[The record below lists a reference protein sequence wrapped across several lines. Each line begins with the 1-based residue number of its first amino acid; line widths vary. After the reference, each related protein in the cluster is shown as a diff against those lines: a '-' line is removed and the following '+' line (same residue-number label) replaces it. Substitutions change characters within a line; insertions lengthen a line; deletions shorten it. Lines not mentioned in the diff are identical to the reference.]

1 MSLINEVLKDLDK
14 KGPSDH
20 QNSLDLMVS
29 GDSPTAKRVNKSVVL
44 VLILLALIAAAALVL
59 AYQSLYGTP
68 TAVESM
74 QNSGEVIA
82 QQKHQS
88 TTLIVP
94 QKPNVI
100 VTTSSNAQG
109 AKLTPENTPDVDQS
123 IQLAKSKGA
132 ALDDGGSSHND
143 RVLDQKNAKQ
153 AVDDLQRN
161 NVSVS
166 DDNSEKVSKRTSSG
180 APSNDESSTP
190 PKAIEQQLE
199 SAVKAETK
207 QVAPTQITKTTK
219 NVDAGDRSIQNKK
232 VEKTSSVT
240 TAKVTNQHTNTSKD
254 SANVPAK
261 LSAYQMDKQKTK
273 IDLDYE
279 KALTLYRSKQYAA
292 SERTI
297 DSVLSRERSPRYLA
311 LKTRLLYRQGPQ
323 TLIDYIDQENLDVA
337 ISDEV
342 LALSANAFQRQGDH
356 LRALKAYDL
365 LVQRQP
371 SESKW
376 WMAMGVSLETLQ
388 AYKKAEKTYS
398 MALETGQL
406 PANARAFTVKQ
417 LNKVKKALAEQQRL
431 AEEQQ

>member
-74 QNSGEVIA
+74 QSSGEVIA

-100 VTTSSNAQG
+100 VTTSNSAQG

-132 ALDDGGSSHND
+132 ALDDGDSSYND
-143 RVLDQKNAKQ
+143 RVLDQNNANQ
-153 AVDDLQRN
+153 AVNYSQHN
-161 NVSVS
+161 NVSIS
-166 DDNSEKVSKRTSSG
+166 DDNSEKVSKRTSSD

-190 PKAIEQQLE
+190 RKAIEQQLE

-207 QVAPTQITKTTK
+207 QVAPTQTTK
-219 NVDAGDRSIQNKK
+219 NVDVGDRSIQNKK

-240 TAKVTNQHTNTSKD
+240 TAKVTNQQTNTSKD
-254 SANVPAK
+254 SANVASK

-297 DSVLSRERSPRYLA
+297 DSVLARERSPRYLA